1 MWYHAVLCH
10 FSYVQLCAALWTVAH
25 QAPLSMGFSRQEY
38 WNGLPYLPSEVL
50 PDPGVEP
57 VSLKSPALAG
67 RFFTTGT
74 TWEAPSQ
81 VLIVANRAIAALNIH
96 ILIKHSIPLPKVA
109 SEVQNPSDWRPAK
122 IHLKNAAGVCTSLL
136 FPLKSLMVLSLTEF
150 VCNVYIWGLISLVL
164 TLHIFQ
170 L

>member
-38 WNGLPYLPSEVL
+38 WYGLPYLPSEVL

-81 VLIVANRAIAALNIH
+81 VLIVANRAIAALNIR

-109 SEVQNPSDWRPAK
+109 SEVQNPKWLEACQDPLEKCSWS
-122 IHLKNAAGVCTSLL
+122 LYVTS
-136 FPLKSLMVLSLTEF
+136 FSLEIINGIVPHWICL
-150 VCNVYIWGLISLVL
+150 
-164 TLHIFQ
+164 
-170 L
+170 